1 MDIWSLGIV
10 SIEMVEKQP
19 PYFDKDPRTARKL
32 IAAGGTPKLKDW
44 QALPWEL
51 VRFLSSCLVGNVLER
66 ATASEL
72 CLHEF
77 LANSCSAMGLVPL
90 LDVEMLRAC

>member
-19 PYFDKDPRTARKL
+19 PYFDKDPDTARE
-32 IAAGGTPKLKDW
+32 IIAGGATPALKNW
-44 QALPWEL
+44 QTLPWGL
-51 VRFLSSCLVGNVLER
+51 VEFLSSCLVGNSLKR

-72 CLHEF
+72 CSVSVL
-77 LANSCSAMGLVPL
+77 LILDTVANG
-90 LDVEMLRAC
+90 